1 MVVTEA
7 LAVIARVVSAALA
20 VDAAA
25 LAADISVD
33 SGVNGMTM
41 MKKFIALTV
50 MAVAPVAQ
58 VYAQSTTAIPRADVS
73 TEAMVKLCQDKD
85 DVVAQTFCFGFGE
98 GVYQA
103 NLVNPDSK
111 IAPKVCI
118 PEKGT
123 GVSREEVLAEFIK
136 WAQANPQYNKEY
148 AALTVLRYLPIR
160 FPCKG

>member
-1 MVVTEA
+1 M
-7 LAVIARVVSAALA
+7 

-33 SGVNGMTM
+33 LGVNGMTI
-41 MKKFIALTV
+41 MKKLIVVT
-50 MAVAPVAQ
+50 AVALLPLIQGCAQ
-58 VYAQSTTAIPRADVS
+58 TSTVVMPKADVS
-73 TEAMVKLCQDKD
+73 TEAMVKLCQDKN

-111 IAPKVCI
+111 LAPKVCV
-118 PEKGT
+118 PEGGI
-123 GVSREEVLAEFIK
+123 GVPREEVLAEFIK
-136 WAQANPQYNKEY
+136 WAQANPQYNKEF
-148 AALTVLRYLPIR
+148 AASTVLRYLPIR

>member
-1 MVVTEA
+1 MV
-7 LAVIARVVSAALA
+7 

-50 MAVAPVAQ
+50 LALIPIAQ
-58 VYAQSTTAIPRADVS
+58 VFAQTNTIPRADIS
-73 TEAMVKLCQDKD
+73 TEAMVKLCEDRD

-98 GVYQA
+98 GVYQG

-111 IAPKVCI
+111 LAPKVCV
-118 PEKGT
+118 PVG
-123 GVSREEVLAEFIK
+123 GVGDTREEVLAAFIK
-136 WAQANPQYNKEY
+136 WAKANPQYNKEY
-148 AALTVLRYLPIR
+148 AASTVLRYLPIR

>member
-1 MVVTEA
+1 MVVGA
-7 LAVIARVVSAALA
+7 AV
-20 VDAAA
+20 

-41 MKKFIALTV
+41 MKKIIAL
-50 MAVAPVAQ
+50 AVLAILPA
-58 VYAQSTTAIPRADVS
+58 AQSFAQTTAIPKADIS
-73 TEAMVKLCQDKD
+73 TEAMVKLCQERD

-111 IAPKVCI
+111 LAPKVCV
-118 PEKGT
+118 PEG
-123 GVSREEVLAEFIK
+123 GVGVPREQVLAEFIK
-136 WAQANPQYNKEY
+136 WAQSHPEYNKEY
-148 AALTVLRYLPIR
+148 AASTVLRYLPIR

>member
-1 MVVTEA
+1 VVVGA
-7 LAVIARVVSAALA
+7 AV
-20 VDAAA
+20 

-41 MKKFIALTV
+41 MKKIIAL
-50 MAVAPVAQ
+50 AVLAILPA
-58 VYAQSTTAIPRADVS
+58 AQSFAQTTAIPKADIS
-73 TEAMVKLCQDKD
+73 TEAMVKLCQERD

-111 IAPKVCI
+111 LAPKVCV
-118 PEKGT
+118 PEG
-123 GVSREEVLAEFIK
+123 GVGVPREQVLAEFIK
-136 WAQANPQYNKEY
+136 WAQSHPEYNKEY
-148 AALTVLRYLPIR
+148 AASTVLRYLPIR

>member
-1 MVVTEA
+1 VIVA
-7 LAVIARVVSAALA
+7 LV

-41 MKKFIALTV
+41 MKKMIAMT
-50 MAVAPVAQ
+50 AVALVPLIQGCAQ
-58 VYAQSTTAIPRADVS
+58 TSTVLPKADVS
-73 TEAMVKLCQDKD
+73 TEAMVKLCVDKN

-111 IAPKVCI
+111 LAPKVCV
-118 PEKGT
+118 PEGGI
-123 GVSREEVLAEFIK
+123 GVPREEVLADFIK
-136 WAQANPQYNKEY
+136 WAQANPQYNKEF
-148 AALTVLRYLPIR
+148 AASTVLRYLPIR